1 MRLETLNICQV
12 SLPGNIP
19 IILENYRNFSNLYT
33 DINFYIICPK
43 SQVSF
48 FKKKLNYI
56 NIYIISEDQI
66 ISFSK
71 FKKISNNFLKK
82 KNYYKKIQPRLKW
95 YYQQILKISFVIDFI
110 NKNKKNIIIW
120 DADTIILKKIVF
132 FKHNSSVS
140 YGTTSEYH
148 KAYYETNQKIL
159 KKLPNYYISCL
170 AQFISIS
177 IDDNNFLQKKLN
189 NFKKRKGSI
198 SCWLSHLVFKA
209 ICDTHY
215 NYNGSMF
222 SEYELIGQSKLVFKK
237 NTQTLI
243 SGLREELNGKLT
255 SIQKKIAK
263 ILGYSYIAYEHS
275 RSDNLSKNMLKRDQT
290 WFYFIK
296 LLVRKT
302 SNKFF
307 RGIKHIILDFI
318 YEK

>member
-198 SCWLSHLVFKA
+198 PYWLSHLVFKA

-296 LLVRKT
+296 LLIRKT

>member
-1 MRLETLNICQV
+1 MKKETLNICQV

-19 IILENYRNFSNLYT
+19 IILENYKNFSNLYT

-43 SQVSF
+43 SQVYL
-48 FKKKLNYI
+48 FKKKLNNM

-66 ISFSK
+66 ITFSN
-71 FKKISNNFLKK
+71 FKKISNNFLKN

-120 DADTIILKKIVF
+120 DADTIILKKIIF
-132 FKHNSSVS
+132 FKNNTSIS

-159 KKLPNYYISCL
+159 KKLPKYYISCL

-177 IDDNNFLQKKLN
+177 IDENNFLQKKLN
-189 NFKKRKGSI
+189 NFKKRKGST
-198 SCWLSHLVFKA
+198 SHWLSNLVFKA

-222 SEYELIGQSKLVFKK
+222 SEYELIGQSNLIFKK
-237 NTQTLI
+237 NKQKLI

-255 SIQKKIAK
+255 FTQKIITK
-263 ILGYSYIAYEHS
+263 ILGYSYIAYEHE
-275 RSDNLSKNMLKRDQT
+275 RSDILSKNMLKRNQT
-290 WFYFIK
+290 WFFFMR
-296 LLVRKT
+296 LLIRKT
-302 SNKFF
+302 SNKLF
-307 RGIKHIILDFI
+307 RGIKHIILEFI
-318 YEK
+318 YGK

>member
-12 SLPGNIP
+12 SLPGNLP

-177 IDDNNFLQKKLN
+177 IDDNNILQKKLN

-198 SCWLSHLVFKA
+198 SYWLSHLVFKA

-255 SIQKKIAK
+255 STQKKIAK

-290 WFYFIK
+290 WFFFIK
-296 LLVRKT
+296 LLLRKT

>member
-198 SCWLSHLVFKA
+198 SYWLSHLVFKA

>member
-198 SCWLSHLVFKA
+198 SYWLSHLVFKA

-296 LLVRKT
+296 LLIRKT

>member
-1 MRLETLNICQV
+1 MKKETLNICQV
-12 SLPGNIP
+12 SLPGNLP

-177 IDDNNFLQKKLN
+177 IDDNNILQKKLN

-198 SCWLSHLVFKA
+198 SYWLSHLVFKA

-222 SEYELIGQSKLVFKK
+222 SEYELIGQSKLVCKK

-255 SIQKKIAK
+255 STQKKIAK

-290 WFYFIK
+290 WFFFIK
-296 LLVRKT
+296 LLLRKT

>member
-148 KAYYETNQKIL
+148 KAYYATNQKIL

-198 SCWLSHLVFKA
+198 PYWLSHLVFKA

-296 LLVRKT
+296 LLIRKT

>member
-1 MRLETLNICQV
+1 MKKETLNICQV
-12 SLPGNIP
+12 SLPGNLP

-177 IDDNNFLQKKLN
+177 IDDNNILQKKLN

-198 SCWLSHLVFKA
+198 SYWLSHLVFKA

-290 WFYFIK
+290 WFFFIK
-296 LLVRKT
+296 LLLRKT

>member
-159 KKLPNYYISCL
+159 KKLPNYYISCI

-198 SCWLSHLVFKA
+198 SYWLSHLVFKA

-296 LLVRKT
+296 LLIRKT

>member
-1 MRLETLNICQV
+1 MKKETLNICQV
-12 SLPGNIP
+12 SLPGNLP

-177 IDDNNFLQKKLN
+177 IDDNNILQKKLN

-198 SCWLSHLVFKA
+198 SYWLSHLVFKA

-255 SIQKKIAK
+255 STQKKIAK

-275 RSDNLSKNMLKRDQT
+275 RSDILSKNMLKRKQT
-290 WFYFIK
+290 WFFFIK

-307 RGIKHIILDFI
+307 RGIRHIILEFM